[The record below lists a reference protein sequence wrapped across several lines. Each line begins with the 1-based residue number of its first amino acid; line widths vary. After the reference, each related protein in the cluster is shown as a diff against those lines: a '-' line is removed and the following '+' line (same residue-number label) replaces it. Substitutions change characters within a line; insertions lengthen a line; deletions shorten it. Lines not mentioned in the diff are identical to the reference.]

1 MKLFFLFAITIVTLL
16 SVIPSAAQTD
26 SLKPASVNR
35 LLMFPVIARS
45 VETNWIFGGIACG
58 TFRINHRDSL
68 SRTSNIQA
76 LVLYS
81 MKKQFVA
88 AINGTIYFPHENYIL
103 NHRFSYSY
111 FPDKYWG
118 VGSRSKE
125 SAAESYKFR
134 QYYIYLHLMKKISK
148 DFFIGAIY
156 EQQRLLT
163 MHYLLG
169 GMFDKES
176 IPGRGGYM
184 VSGLGLSATLD
195 NRNNAFSP
203 DKGTYAQISIK
214 CFSSATGSDFNYTNV
229 VQDIRKYIPVKKSVL
244 AFQFFNYMNIGRH
257 IPLRSMA
264 ALGGDNIMRGY
275 YNGRFRDR
283 QQLVLQA
290 EYRMPVYNRWG
301 VVFFT
306 SAGDVTGGLMDYSI
320 GSLKYAYGSG
330 VRFALNKKEKLNL
343 RLDYGIT
350 STGNKG
356 FYLQLGEAF

>member
-1 MKLFFLFAITIVTLL
+1 MFAITIATLL
-16 SVIPSAAQTD
+16 CAITTIAQTD
-26 SLKPASVNR
+26 SLKPVNVNR
-35 LLMFPVIARS
+35 LLMFPVVARS
-45 VETNWIFGGIACG
+45 VETNWIFGTVACG
-58 TFRINHRDSL
+58 TFRIDHHDSL
-68 SRTSNIQA
+68 SRTSNIQV
-76 LVLYS
+76 LTLYS

-88 AINGTIYFPHENYIL
+88 AINGTIYFPNENYIL

-118 VGSRSKE
+118 IGSHSKE
-125 SAAESYKFR
+125 SSEESYKFK
-134 QYYIYLHLMKKISK
+134 QYYVYMHLMKKVSK
-148 DFFIGAIY
+148 DFFLGVLY

-163 MHYLLG
+163 MHYLPG

-176 IPGRGGYM
+176 IPGRKGYL
-184 VSGLGLSATLD
+184 VSGTGLSATLD

-203 DKGTYAQISIK
+203 DKGTYIQASARF
-214 CFSSATGSDFNYTNV
+214 FSSAIGSDFNYVNI
-229 VQDIRKYIPVKKSVL
+229 VQDIRKYIPAKKGIF
-244 AFQFFNYMNIGRH
+244 AFQLFNYMNIGRH

-283 QQLVLQA
+283 QQLVIQA
-290 EYRMPVYNRWG
+290 EYRVPVYNRWG
-301 VVFFT
+301 IVFFT
-306 SAGDVTGGLMDYSI
+306 SAGDVTGGLMNYSI

-330 VRFALNKKEKLNL
+330 IRFALNKAEKLNL
-343 RLDYGIT
+343 RLDYGMT